1 MLTARTLFGSIYL
14 LYFFLQHDDREVP
27 RRQKNDRSRARS
39 RSPVWVHDKF
49 DESEAMDEEV

>member
-1 MLTARTLFGSIYL
+1 MLTAHTSFGSIKSF
-14 LYFFLQHDDREVP
+14 FFLQHDDREVP

-49 DESEAMDEEV
+49 DECEAMDEEV